1 MNVISQVK
9 IPHVVLHDVFM
20 RMLDDYLAHDPENGE
35 YYASARHDFLA
46 YVQSLLDE
54 EQGINLAPGM
64 VPCSH
69 RWLLGESRA
78 CVGVVRIRHNVD
90 TEFLANE
97 AGHIGYDV
105 APSFRGRGYGVTCLK
120 AGIAVARALGIA
132 KILLYADTDNPASW
146 RVIERCGGVLDDE
159 RCSAHY
165 GVLVRRYW
173 VDVPQ

>member
-9 IPHVVLHDVFM
+9 IPDVVLQDAFLQ
-20 RMLDDYLAHDPENGE
+20 MLDDYIAHDPENGA
-35 YYASARHDFLA
+35 YYAPARQDFPA

-54 EQGINLAPGM
+54 EQGINLAPGT

-69 RWLLGESRA
+69 RWLLSESGA
-78 CVGVVRIRHNVD
+78 CVGVVRIRHNID

-105 APSFRGRGYGVTCLK
+105 APSFRGRGYGVACLE
-120 AGIAVARALGIA
+120 AGIAVARELGIERV
-132 KILLYADTDNPASW
+132 LLYADTHNMASW
-146 RVIERCGGVLDDE
+146 RVIEKCGGVLDDE

-173 VDVPQ
+173 IDDAK